1 MEAHL
6 GVPDHQT
13 REEAGQSPEHSTN
26 FPGVGPV
33 QASGKD
39 CTSRTHRVAHRQER
53 VYHTTQ
59 SGFGKHLGTQD
70 SLALLLEHILGTHLN
85 QERAKTL
92 QKQRR
97 MLVVVDIKHA
107 FDTLPHASV
116 LDTMCRLIV
125 RSLPVNFVK
134 AFLKGRHY
142 VLRLGKHG
150 SNEERN
156 DVGHAAG
163 SGAGRRR
170 SLPWPDP
177 DPTFVA

>member
-1 MEAHL
+1 
-6 GVPDHQT
+6 
-13 REEAGQSPEHSTN
+13 
-26 FPGVGPV
+26 
-33 QASGKD
+33 
-39 CTSRTHRVAHRQER
+39 
-53 VYHTTQ
+53 
-59 SGFGKHLGTQD
+59 
-70 SLALLLEHILGTHLN
+70 
-85 QERAKTL
+85 
-92 QKQRR
+92 

-156 DVGHAAG
+156 DVGLPQ
-163 SGAGRRR
+163 GAVLVGDA
-170 SLPWPDP
+170 LYHGLILIQLL
-177 DPTFVA
+177 